1 MRSTLILLAAAAVG
15 MSSAMDKP
23 VYSSKPAPAAQTGGS
38 TGTGTGT
45 GGPSKNERWDDDGDG
60 KSRTLYYGDT
70 ALIGNGNSSSG
81 KRYS

>member
-1 MRSTLILLAAAAVG
+1 MMRSTLILLAAAAVG
-15 MSSAMDKP
+15 MSAAMDKP
-23 VYSSKPAPAAQTGGS
+23 VYSSKPAPATQTGGS
-38 TGTGTGT
+38 TGTGA
-45 GGPSKNERWDDDGDG
+45 GPSKNERWDDDGDG